1 MTQRAPSRDVHFS
14 VLLDSVWINYLFHV
28 GHSSGMNYQ
37 IHSKT
42 VSEIFF
48 DKKMISALFLTNNQ
62 REFFKKASSFPCSDK
77 WNLDSKVKKKTNRNS
92 IKIALKKKTA

>member
-1 MTQRAPSRDVHFS
+1 MQTPLISLQEQKEMTQRAPSRDVHFS
-14 VLLDSVWINYLFHV
+14 VLLDSVWINYLCHV

-37 IHSKT
+37 IHSKI

-62 REFFKKASSFPCSDK
+62 REFFKNSDK
-77 WNLDSKVKKKTNRNS
+77 FQING
-92 IKIALKKKTA
+92 I